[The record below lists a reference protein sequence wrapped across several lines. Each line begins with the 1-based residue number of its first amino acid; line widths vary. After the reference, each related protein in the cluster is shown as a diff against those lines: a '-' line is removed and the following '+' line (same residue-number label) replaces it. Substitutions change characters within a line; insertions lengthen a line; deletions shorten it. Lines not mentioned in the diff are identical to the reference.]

1 MTPTVDTV
9 PVNAGNVVVSH
20 SNLNA
25 SVQAGI
31 EAAVRAIDAAQRIVV
46 TSHVNPDGDAL
57 GCVLAMTHILRTLG
71 KDVTPLMADGV
82 PDIYRWMFG
91 SDAVQTYTERQDF
104 ELAIVCDAGSIE
116 RVGRTVRSVVEAAP
130 VIIDIDHH
138 VADGPFGH
146 IQVLDATAA
155 ATAELIW
162 ELLLALQ
169 NRHGGELATRDIA
182 ECLLCG
188 LITDTGSFQ
197 YSNVTPRSF
206 ELAAHWQ
213 RLGASPAMIS
223 ELVYE
228 NRSYASLKALG
239 RALASLQTTPDGR
252 VAWAH
257 VSEQDFA
264 DLNADDAD
272 TEGIVSHVRAV
283 RGAQIGI
290 LFRAVPGK
298 KVRISL
304 RAREGADVNKIARA
318 FGGGGHKLAA
328 GCSLD
333 PPLAD
338 VEQQVIAE
346 TLRQL
351 DATTA

>member
-1 MTPTVDTV
+1 MV
-9 PVNAGNVVVSH
+9 
-20 SNLNA
+20 
-25 SVQAGI
+25 
-31 EAAVRAIDAAQRIVV
+31 
-46 TSHVNPDGDAL
+46 
-57 GCVLAMTHILRTLG
+57 
-71 KDVTPLMADGV
+71 
-82 PDIYRWMFG
+82 
-91 SDAVQTYTERQDF
+91 
-104 ELAIVCDAGSIE
+104 
-116 RVGRTVRSVVEAAP
+116 
-130 VIIDIDHH
+130 DIDHH

-146 IQVLDATAA
+146 IQILDATAA
-155 ATAELIW
+155 ATAELVW

-169 NRHGGELATRDIA
+169 SATGHTLATPSIA
-182 ECLLCG
+182 DCLLCG

-206 ELAAHWQ
+206 ELAAQWQ
-213 RLGASPAMIS
+213 RLGASPAAIS

-228 NRSYASLKALG
+228 NRSYASLKVLG
-239 RALASLQTTPDGR
+239 RALASLQMTPDGR

-257 VSEQDFA
+257 VTEQDFA

-304 RAREGADVNKIARA
+304 RAREGADVNRIARA
-318 FGGGGHKLAA
+318 FDGGGHKLAA

-333 PPLAD
+333 PPLAG
-338 VEQQVIAE
+338 VEQQVLAE

-351 DATTA
+351 GALISE